1 MFEYRLAHSRIL
13 NRRIRTTLKCHFFPW
28 RPFDGLREHYFSRSN
43 VKGPGSRM
51 DHLLRESESARNSE
65 RLIDEQINIAIESRE
80 TLARQRLAF
89 KAMRTKVRAL
99 DRGRNRSFFHYLHG
113 LLVEGQTRYACRLIF
128 IGKIDLL

>member
-1 MFEYRLAHSRIL
+1 MQI
-13 NRRIRTTLKCHFFPW
+13 C
-28 RPFDGLREHYFSRSN
+28 RSN

-89 KAMRTKVRAL
+89 K
-99 DRGRNRSFFHYLHG
+99 
-113 LLVEGQTRYACRLIF
+113 VEKTLAEN
-128 IGKIDLL
+128 K